1 MKATTVSH
9 SDIIPASEL
18 VLTAE
23 GAVYH
28 LKLHSGQVAPN
39 IIVVGDQGRVKQ
51 VSKHFDAIEHSVQ
64 NREFLTHTGRIGNFP
79 ISVMSTGIGTDN
91 IDIVIN
97 ELDALFNIDLKE
109 RRIRDQK
116 TSLNIVR
123 LGTSGAL
130 QEDIPVESLLLS
142 SHGMGLDTVTGFYN
156 AEFETEEIE
165 LSRAF
170 TAHSNWPENLPQPY
184 FVNAGNDLLEKLNGD
199 DMLNGI
205 TATAGG
211 FYGPQGRT
219 LRLPLRIDNLNET
232 LNTFRHG
239 DLRITNFEMETSALY
254 ALSAMLGHQACTVCA
269 IIANRFSKSFSKDYH
284 PTVNRMIGTVLE
296 RLTTGY

>member
-1 MKATTVSH
+1 MKTTTVSH

-28 LKLHSGQVAPN
+28 LKLHPGQVAPN

-51 VSKHFDAIEHSVQ
+51 VSKHFDSIEHSVQ

-116 TSLNIVR
+116 TALNIVR

-130 QEDIPVESLLLS
+130 QKDIPVESLLLS
-142 SHGMGLDTVTGFYN
+142 SHGMGLDTVTGFYY
-156 AEFETEEIE
+156 AEYEADEIE

-170 TAHSNWPENLPQPY
+170 AAHSSWPENLPQPY
-184 FVNAGNDLLEKLNGD
+184 FVRAGNDLLEKLDGD
-199 DMLNGI
+199 DMLRGI

>member
-1 MKATTVSH
+1 MKATAVSH
-9 SDIIPASEL
+9 HEIIPASEL
-18 VLTAE
+18 VQTSD

-28 LKLHSGQVAPN
+28 LNLHPDQVAPN

-51 VSKHFDAIEHSVQ
+51 VSRHFDTIEHKVQ
-64 NREFLTHTGRIGNFP
+64 NREFLTHTGRIGRFP
-79 ISVMSTGIGTDN
+79 ISVLSTGIGTDN

-109 RRIRDQK
+109 RRIREEK
-116 TSLNIVR
+116 TALNIVR

-142 SHGMGLDTVTGFYN
+142 SHGIGLDTVTGFYA
-156 AEFETEEIE
+156 AEFEEEE
-165 LSRAF
+165 TQLAEAF
-170 TAHSNWPENLPQPY
+170 AAHSQWPENLPHPY
-184 FVNAGNDLLEKLNGD
+184 FVRAGNDLLQKLNGD
-199 DMLNGI
+199 EMLTGM

-219 LRLPLRIDNLNET
+219 LRLPLRIENLNET

-284 PTVNRMIGTVLE
+284 PTVNRMIGKVLE